1 MNIGTGSM
9 RSITGLGILA
19 ALIAVSPAAAQ
30 DGLRQRVDTTMT
42 LEEGGTLSVNIYSG
56 RVNVT
61 GARGSSVR
69 IRGTADRDEIS
80 IRARTNS
87 VRISMEHGGT
97 RSGADLDITVPIGTR
112 VVLEGFAA
120 PFSVTGVRGEVNI
133 ETLSGSIVVK
143 DAQGRVSLESV
154 SGDIEADGVRGDVS
168 AESVNGMVSVR
179 NVEGDIAA
187 ESVSGRITIAG
198 ASSSR
203 VRAETVGGSLS
214 YDGTIEPAGNYSFTT
229 HSGSLTLAVPSN
241 AGASVSLETFN
252 GTVDSDF
259 PVTLES
265 GANRR
270 AGESQ
275 FEFKIGDGRS
285 RIVLETFNGNI
296 RIQRGSSRA
305 NRE

>member
-1 MNIGTGSM
+1 MKLLE
-9 RSITGLGILA
+9 GLILVAALLA
-19 ALIAVSPAAAQ
+19 ASPAGAQ
-30 DGLRQRVDTTMT
+30 DGLRQRIDTTMA
-42 LEEGGTLSVNIYSG
+42 LAEGGTLSVNIYSG

-61 GARGSSVR
+61 GSRSSAVHV
-69 IRGTADRDEIS
+69 RGTADRDDIS
-80 IRARTNS
+80 IRGRTNS
-87 VRISMEHGGT
+87 VHVSMEHGGT
-97 RSGADLDITVPIGTR
+97 HSGADLDITVPIGTR

-120 PFSVTGVRGEVNI
+120 PFSVTGVRGEANI
-133 ETLSGSIVVK
+133 QTLSGSIVVK
-143 DAQGRVSLESV
+143 DAEGNVSLESV

-168 AESVNGMVSVR
+168 AESVNGMVNVR
-179 NVEGDIAA
+179 NVEGDITA
-187 ESVSGRITIAG
+187 ESVSGRITIARA
-198 ASSSR
+198 ASGR

-214 YDGTIEPAGNYSFTT
+214 YDGTIEPSGNYSFAT
-229 HSGSLTLAVPSN
+229 HSGSLSLAVPAN
-241 AGASVSLETFN
+241 AGASVSLETFS

-296 RIQRGSSRA
+296 RIQRGATRA